1 MRFVL
6 GEFVS
11 RRWVVLCQVAR
22 QCWLSA
28 CRMTT
33 ALSAN
38 SLDLA
43 STALHELDRCVI
55 RYRAGG
61 AFAYYR
67 GEVVTLL
74 QCGHKRQ

>member
-1 MRFVL
+1 
-6 GEFVS
+6 
-11 RRWVVLCQVAR
+11 
-22 QCWLSA
+22 
-28 CRMTT
+28 MTT

-43 STALHELDRCVI
+43 STGLHELDRCVI